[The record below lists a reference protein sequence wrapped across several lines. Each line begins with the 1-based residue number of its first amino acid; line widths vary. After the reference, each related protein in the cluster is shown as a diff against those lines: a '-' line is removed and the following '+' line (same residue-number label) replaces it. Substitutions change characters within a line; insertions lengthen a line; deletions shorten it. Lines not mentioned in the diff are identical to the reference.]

1 MKIDWLKPLLTA
13 PGPFVTVYID
23 ATRTSEGD
31 REVENRWKSVRRSLE
46 KDGADDAVLDTISEE
61 IVRPTRVGG
70 SHGRVVIADETGI
83 LVDRVTKTPPA
94 VQKGTYGPFPALLQA
109 AGAADES
116 VDYLRIVVDRL
127 GADLTWSEAGGHMP
141 YAEHESVEG
150 GHDVV
155 NKVSSGGLSHKRI
168 EARAEDSWERN
179 AEAVASEVDR
189 QVTEHRPEVL
199 LLSGDVRAVS
209 LLKGALPKKTAELVV
224 DVAGGSR
231 GPGVNEESFEA
242 NIHEAL
248 EAFRVQ
254 RRTTVLDEFR
264 LEHGRSTGGVTGLAD
279 VIAVLARG
287 QVKELLLSDRYG
299 PDTEL
304 DGRSVWVGAE
314 PLQLA
319 GSEAELTSLGSV
331 TDEHEL
337 PATIALVRAALGQD
351 AGLTFVPDD
360 ELSLVDGVGALL
372 RWHDSSTPGDDLAP
386 SMSSDGGRIEN
397 LG

>member
-1 MKIDWLKPLLTA
+1 MKIDWLKPLLDA

-23 ATRTSEGD
+23 ATRSGEGD

-46 KDGADDAVLDTISEE
+46 KDGADAGLLDTIAEE

-70 SHGRVVIADETGI
+70 PHGRVVIADESGL

-127 GADLTWSEAGGHMP
+127 GADLTWSEAGGHLP
-141 YAEHESVEG
+141 YAEHESVDG

-155 NKVSSGGLSHKRI
+155 NKVSTGGLSHKRI
-168 EARAEDSWERN
+168 ESRAEDSWERN
-179 AEAVASEVDR
+179 AEAVAAEVER
-189 QVTEHRPEVL
+189 QVVEHRPEVL
-199 LLSGDVRAVS
+199 LLSGDVRAVA
-209 LLKGALPKKTAELVV
+209 LLKGALPKKTAQLVV

-231 GPGVNEESFEA
+231 GHGVNEESFEA
-242 NIHEAL
+242 NIHAAL
-248 EAFRVQ
+248 EAFRAE
-254 RRTTVLDEFR
+254 RREKVLDDFR
-264 LEHGRSTGGVTGLAD
+264 LEHGRSTGGVTGLDD

-287 QVKELLLSDRYG
+287 QVRELLLSDEYG
-299 PDTEL
+299 PGTEL
-304 DGRSVWVGAE
+304 DGRTVWVGAG
-314 PLQLA
+314 PLEIA
-319 GSEAELTSLGSV
+319 TSREGLTALGA
-331 TDEHEL
+331 TADEHEL

-351 AGLTFVPDD
+351 AGLTFVPA
-360 ELSLVDGVGALL
+360 ESLSLADGAGALL
-372 RWHDSSTPGDDLAP
+372 RWHDSGTPGDELAP

>member
-46 KDGADDAVLDTISEE
+46 KDGADDALLDVISEE

-70 SHGRVVIADETGI
+70 SHGRVVIADATGI

-155 NKVSSGGLSHKRI
+155 NKVSSGGLSHRRI

-179 AEAVASEVDR
+179 AEAVAAEVDR
-189 QVTEHRPEVL
+189 QVAEHRPEVL

-209 LLKGALPKKTAELVV
+209 LVKGALPKKTAELVV

-254 RRTTVLDEFR
+254 RRTQVLDEFR

-279 VIAVLARG
+279 VVAVLARG
-287 QVKELLLSDRYG
+287 QVKELLLSDQYG

-319 GSEAELTSLGSV
+319 GSEAELTALGSI

-372 RWHDSSTPGDDLAP
+372 RWHDSGTPGDELAP

>member
-1 MKIDWLKPLLTA
+1 MKIDWLKPLLDA

-23 ATRTSEGD
+23 ATRTGDGD
-31 REVENRWKSVRRSLE
+31 REVENRWRGVRRSLE
-46 KDGADDAVLDTISEE
+46 KDGADADLLDTIAEE
-61 IVRPTRVGG
+61 IVRPTRIGG
-70 SHGRVVIADETGI
+70 PHGRVVVADLTGL

-155 NKVSSGGLSHKRI
+155 TKTSTGGLSHKRI
-168 EARAEDSWERN
+168 ESRAEDSWDRN
-179 AEAVASEVDR
+179 AEVVATEVER
-189 QVTEHRPEVL
+189 QVVEHRPEVL

-209 LLKGALPKKTAELVV
+209 LLKGALSKKAVALVV
-224 DVAGGSR
+224 DVAGGAR
-231 GPGVNEESFEA
+231 GPGVNEGAFEA

-248 EAFRVQ
+248 EAFRG
-254 RRTTVLDEFR
+254 RRREAVLDEFR
-264 LEHGRSTGGVTGLAD
+264 LEHGRSTGGVTGLED

-287 QVKELLLSDRYG
+287 QVKELLLSDEYG
-299 PDTEL
+299 PGTEL
-304 DGRSVWVGAE
+304 DGRTVWVGNG
-314 PLQLA
+314 PLEIATTQGGLA
-319 GSEAELTSLGSV
+319 DLG
-331 TDEHEL
+331 TTADEHEL

-351 AGLTFVPDD
+351 SGLTFVPT
-360 ELSLVDGVGALL
+360 ESMSLVDGVGALL
-372 RWHDSSTPGDDLAP
+372 RWHDSSTPGDELAP

-397 LG
+397 LR

>member
-46 KDGADDAVLDTISEE
+46 KDGADDALLDVISEE

-70 SHGRVVIADETGI
+70 SHGRVVIADATGI

-155 NKVSSGGLSHKRI
+155 NKVSSGGLSHRRI

-179 AEAVASEVDR
+179 AEAVAAEVDR
-189 QVTEHRPEVL
+189 QVAEHRPEVL

-209 LLKGALPKKTAELVV
+209 LVKGALPKKTAELVV

-254 RRTTVLDEFR
+254 RRTQVLDEFR

-287 QVKELLLSDRYG
+287 QVKELLLSDQYG

-319 GSEAELTSLGSV
+319 GSEAELTALGSI

-372 RWHDSSTPGDDLAP
+372 RWHDSGTPGDELAP

>member
-46 KDGADDAVLDTISEE
+46 KDGADDALLDVISEE

-70 SHGRVVIADETGI
+70 SHGRVVIADATGI

-155 NKVSSGGLSHKRI
+155 NKVSSGGLSHRRI

-179 AEAVASEVDR
+179 AEAVAAEVER
-189 QVTEHRPEVL
+189 QVAEHRPEVL

-209 LLKGALPKKTAELVV
+209 LVKGALPKKTAELVV

-254 RRTTVLDEFR
+254 RRSQVLDEFR

-287 QVKELLLSDRYG
+287 QVKELLLSDQYG

-319 GSEAELTSLGSV
+319 GSEAELTALGSIS
-331 TDEHEL
+331 DEHEL

-372 RWHDSSTPGDDLAP
+372 RWHDSGTPGDELAP

>member
-46 KDGADDAVLDTISEE
+46 KDGADDALLDVISEE

-70 SHGRVVIADETGI
+70 SHGRVVIADATGI

-179 AEAVASEVDR
+179 AEAVAAEVDR

-209 LLKGALPKKTAELVV
+209 LVKGALPKKTAELVV

-231 GPGVNEESFEA
+231 GAGVNEESFEA

-254 RRTTVLDEFR
+254 RRTKVLDEFR

-287 QVKELLLSDRYG
+287 QVRELLLSDQYG

-319 GSEAELTSLGSV
+319 GSEAELTSLGSI

-351 AGLTFVPDD
+351 AGLTFVPDE

-372 RWHDSSTPGDDLAP
+372 RWHDSGTPGDELAP

>member
-46 KDGADDAVLDTISEE
+46 KDGADGAVLDVISEE

-179 AEAVASEVDR
+179 AEAVAAEVDR

-209 LLKGALPKKTAELVV
+209 LVKGALPKKTAELVV

-254 RRTTVLDEFR
+254 RRTKVLDEFR

-319 GSEAELTSLGSV
+319 GSEAELTSLGSI

-360 ELSLVDGVGALL
+360 ELSLADGVGALL
-372 RWHDSSTPGDDLAP
+372 RWHDSGTPGDELAP

>member
-1 MKIDWLKPLLTA
+1 MKIDWLKPLLGA

-23 ATRTSEGD
+23 ATRSGEGD

-46 KDGADDAVLDTISEE
+46 KDGATAPVLDTIGEE

-70 SHGRVVIADETGI
+70 PHGRVVVADESGL

-127 GADLTWSEAGGHMP
+127 GADLTWSEAGGHLP
-141 YAEHESVEG
+141 YAEHESIEG

-155 NKVSSGGLSHKRI
+155 NKASSGGLSHKRI
-168 EARAEDSWERN
+168 ESRAEDSWERN
-179 AEAVASEVDR
+179 AEAVAAEVDR
-189 QVTEHRPEVL
+189 QVAAHRPEVL
-199 LLSGDVRAVS
+199 LLSGDVRAVA
-209 LLKGALPKKTAELVV
+209 LLKGALQKKTAELVV

-231 GPGVNEESFEA
+231 GHGVNEDAFEA
-242 NIHEAL
+242 NITEAL

-254 RRTTVLDEFR
+254 RREKVLDEFR

-287 QVKELLLSDRYG
+287 QVKELLLSDEYG
-299 PDTEL
+299 PGSEL

-314 PLQLA
+314 PLQIAASRDDLA
-319 GSEAELTSLGSV
+319 DLGAV

-351 AGLTFVPDD
+351 SGLTFVPA
-360 ELSLVDGVGALL
+360 ESLSLVDGVGALL
-372 RWHDSSTPGDDLAP
+372 RWHDSGTPGDELAP

>member
-46 KDGADDAVLDTISEE
+46 KDGADAALLDTIGEE

-70 SHGRVVIADETGI
+70 SHGRVIIADDTGL
-83 LVDRVTKTPPA
+83 LVDRVTRTPPA

-116 VDYLRIVVDRL
+116 VDYVRVVVDRL

-141 YAEHESVEG
+141 YAEHETVEG
-150 GHDVV
+150 GHDAV
-155 NKVSSGGLSHKRI
+155 NKVASGGLSHRRI
-168 EARAEDSWERN
+168 ESRAEDSWERN
-179 AEAVASEVDR
+179 AEAVAADLDR
-189 QVTEHRPEVL
+189 QVAEHGAEVL
-199 LLSGDVRAVS
+199 LLSGDVRAV
-209 LLKGALPKKTAELVV
+209 ALVKNALSKKTAELVV

-231 GPGVNEESFEA
+231 GPGVNEEAFQA
-242 NIHEAL
+242 NVHEAL
-248 EAFRVQ
+248 EAFRV
-254 RRTTVLDEFR
+254 RRRAAVLDEFR
-264 LEHGRSTGGVTGLAD
+264 LEHGRSTGGVTGLDD

-287 QVKELLLSDRYG
+287 QVKELLLSSEYG
-299 PDTEL
+299 SDTEL
-304 DGRSVWVGAE
+304 DGRPVWVGAQ
-314 PLQLA
+314 PLEIAASQDGLRD
-319 GSEAELTSLGSV
+319 LGAV

-351 AGLTFVPDD
+351 AGLTFVPAE
-360 ELSLVDGVGALL
+360 ELTLVDGVGALL
-372 RWHDSSTPGDDLAP
+372 RWHDSGTPGDDLSP